1 MMLPLSTI
9 EDKEAEEVQT
19 KPPEKGG
26 ETHMGRDCGRR
37 EWGGLQA
44 DGEAWTLKTGPNL
57 ACLLLAPLKEGGP

>member
-26 ETHMGRDCGRR
+26 ETHVGWQVSAGGSGRV
-37 EWGGLQA
+37 
-44 DGEAWTLKTGPNL
+44 
-57 ACLLLAPLKEGGP
+57 